1 MLRGRLALLALT
13 LVVWCYRVAK
23 LLSFVTG
30 YGERSPNVVGS
41 PNFVSDYVRGGSYQV
56 LPGVVI
62 LCLVLTVTAVLSLR
76 GAENGGAVAWR
87 AHPRI
92 SFSELPGCWWGCSSW
107 RSCFADSSGCGAWS
121 CGSGPR
127 REVILGV
134 GSSLGSAW
142 PVHLHDHVTGAANLV
157 QTRRLGVA
165 RRMYSTPTPVR
176 TMIAG

>member
-1 MLRGRLALLALT
+1 MLRGGLALLALT

-92 SFSELPGCWWGCSSW
+92 SFQ
-107 RSCFADSSGCGAWS
+107 RVAWVLVGLFLMEIVLRGFLGLWS
-121 CGSGPR
+121 VVLWIGSP
-127 REVILGV
+127 
-134 GSSLGSAW
+134 S
-142 PVHLHDHVTGAANLV
+142 
-157 QTRRLGVA
+157 
-165 RRMYSTPTPVR
+165 
-176 TMIAG
+176 